1 MRNWAIIIILIIIG
15 LLALLYKPSNTINPC
30 QQITNKK
37 IANVIGI
44 LALIVAAFFVIR
56 SSMKTQN

>member
-1 MRNWAIIIILIIIG
+1 MKNWIAIILIIIG
-15 LLALLYKPSNTINPC
+15 LLALLYKPSKTINPC

-44 LALIVAAFFVIR
+44 VALIIAAFLILFKPQI
-56 SSMKTQN
+56 KTA